1 MSNQA
6 NRIYGY
12 YNARCNLGP
21 EYFIPY
27 LKGYACRPP
36 LEYYYKLYL
45 DTGDPAFT
53 SSERTSPTGAYAG
66 ITNLYSTSKDY
77 TTFNTD
83 NLFTFNG
90 LRNPSGTIEQG
101 VTIPATYQETIIL
114 QVYPYETNTIE
125 GVVNYIDNSSGFQTS
140 IPILNTNVVIAK
152 GIFEGYTNMTL
163 YLDNQDSRA
172 TRKVVIS

>member
-27 LKGYACRPP
+27 VKGYACRPP

-45 DTGDPAFT
+45 DNGDHAYTSTSKTT
-53 SSERTSPTGAYAG
+53 SSGAYAG
-66 ITNLYSTSKDY
+66 IVNTYSITPDYKTFITS
-77 TTFNTD
+77 

-90 LRNPSGTIEQG
+90 IKNPSGTIEPG
-101 VTIPATYQETIIL
+101 VTIPSTYYEVAAL
-114 QVYPYETNTIE
+114 QTEPFNINIIE
-125 GVVNYIDNSSGFQTS
+125 GTVNYIDESSSLETS
-140 IPILNTNVVIAK
+140 VPELNVNVTIAK
-152 GIFEGYTNMTL
+152 GIFEGYTNMTI
-163 YLDNQDSRA
+163 YLNNQDTRYI
-172 TRKVVIS
+172 RKVVIS